1 MPVQK
6 SSNNKILYAF
16 RVSCVCMCVYYGIT
30 QINMAHKTV
39 KKNIFRDNY
48 CYLIVIHR
56 DLLHSSHL

>member
-30 QINMAHKTV
+30 QINMAHKAV
-39 KKNIFRDNY
+39 KKTYFEII
-48 CYLIVIHR
+48 IVI
-56 DLLHSSHL
+56 